1 MRALILL
8 LTGGLALAGCAPLTP
23 KAPGGPVPL
32 RAEAQAP
39 AHMAVA
45 NFVEVV
51 ERVEPVAERVCR
63 EETPDLNCDF
73 QIVVERDPAAG
84 VNAFHTVT
92 PQGQPLIIY
101 TLGLIATARNTDEL
115 AFVMGHEAGHHIA
128 RHLPQRRIEA
138 EAGARVFAEWARR
151 QGGSPTA
158 IGEAAQV
165 GSIVASRHF
174 GQRAELEADVLG
186 TVIAYRAGYD
196 PEQGAAFFARI
207 PEDPAHSFLSSHPPN
222 AARIDVVRRTV
233 ARLRDG
239 GP

>member
-1 MRALILL
+1 MRTLFLL
-8 LTGGLALAGCAPLTP
+8 LAGSLALAGCANPLP
-23 KAPGGPVPL
+23 KAPDGAAVQDTAA
-32 RAEAQAP
+32 RASAR
-39 AHMAVA
+39 MAVA

-92 PQGQPLIIY
+92 PQGQPLIVY

-128 RHLPQRRIEA
+128 RHLPQREA
-138 EAGARVFAEWARR
+138 QAQAGARVFAEWARR
-151 QGGSPTA
+151 QGGSAAA

-196 PEQGAAFFARI
+196 PERGAAFFARI
-207 PEDPAHSFLSSHPPN
+207 PDPAHAFLSSHPPN
-222 AARIDVVRRTV
+222 AARIDAVRRT
-233 ARLRDG
+233 AAQLRQDA
-239 GP
+239 P